1 MLPPEQEVQQ
11 DSLDSPDESPDEL
24 HAPSVEPELA
34 NSASEPSPAPG
45 PSLAGTMLTAIGV
58 VGIVLSIVIGILGWR
73 LIGDLGSAA
82 EQSLNLSG
90 AALTTIDRT
99 IVVVRETVGTLG
111 DGLATVEGSLGDAS
125 TTLENASDLFDVTAD
140 VAATDLPESIASVRA
155 ALPPL
160 ISSAESITDAI
171 GALSIFGINTGPT
184 QPLAEPIIEIETNL
198 SQLEERLRTQASAI
212 TEIAS
217 DFDSFSGD
225 ATDLA
230 DNVGQMKRDLA
241 EAESLLA
248 DYESTTANARGA
260 IETTEAEISRTVST
274 ARATVIVLAIMFGLS
289 QAAPIMMGRVLR
301 SGREIG

>member
-1 MLPPEQEVQQ
+1 MLPPGQEVQQ
-11 DSLDSPDESPDEL
+11 DSLDSPEDSPDEL
-24 HAPSVEPELA
+24 HAPSVEPEPA
-34 NSASEPSPAPG
+34 NSASEPIPAPG

-140 VAATDLPESIASVRA
+140 VAATDLPESIASVRE

-198 SQLEERLRTQASAI
+198 FQLEERLRTQAGAI

-217 DFDSFSGD
+217 DFDTFSGD
-225 ATDLA
+225 ARDLA
-230 DNVGQMKRDLA
+230 NNVGQMNRDLA

-248 DYESTTANARGA
+248 DYETTTANARGA
-260 IETTEAEISRTVST
+260 IETTQAEVVRTVST